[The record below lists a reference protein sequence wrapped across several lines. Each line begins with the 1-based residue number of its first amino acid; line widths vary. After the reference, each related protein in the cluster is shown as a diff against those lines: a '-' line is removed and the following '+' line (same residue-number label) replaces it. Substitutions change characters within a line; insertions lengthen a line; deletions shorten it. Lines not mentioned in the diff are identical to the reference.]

1 MQKISNIAKSISQ
14 KGKNKVKKTTETYED
29 FLDRIN
35 SFEKSEIDFGNNF
48 FNVNPSLKNK
58 VDEKNGFKN
67 FYGDTVVF
75 DLDKSTKEKISKIVD
90 KLFHEC
96 PECFCEKLVGN
107 TFHVTLHDLS
117 NSPELREV
125 ATEIFYNELKIIE
138 LIKQIDLQTIKMKPK
153 YVFNMVNTSL
163 VLGLYPINETEFS
176 KIMDLYNL
184 VDNVKTR
191 PYPFTPHI
199 TLGYYNIKGF
209 NVQSAKKLE
218 SLVSEINQ
226 TSLDM
231 EIELDV
237 QNLFYQKFVN
247 MNKYINVINFGKSS
261 K

>member
-1 MQKISNIAKSISQ
+1 
-14 KGKNKVKKTTETYED
+14 
-29 FLDRIN
+29 
-35 SFEKSEIDFGNNF
+35 
-48 FNVNPSLKNK
+48 
-58 VDEKNGFKN
+58 
-67 FYGDTVVF
+67 
-75 DLDKSTKEKISKIVD
+75 
-90 KLFHEC
+90 
-96 PECFCEKLVGN
+96 
-107 TFHVTLHDLS
+107 
-117 NSPELREV
+117 
-125 ATEIFYNELKIIE
+125 
-138 LIKQIDLQTIKMKPK
+138 MKPK

-163 VLGLYPINETEFS
+163 VLGLYPINETEFA

-184 VDNVKTR
+184 VDNVKTL